1 MAARIGKLATSLAVI
16 LIVAFCLRAGYLWS
30 YQAHRPHQAL
40 GIIPFLF
47 EPGNIAASLA
57 GGKGFSSPFRVETGP
72 TAWLTPVYPFL
83 LAAVLRI
90 FGAGTFASYEAAA
103 GLNIVFSTLT
113 VVPIWF
119 AGRRIGSRGVGVIAA
134 WLWAVFPNAIRL
146 PVESMW
152 DSSLAALLA
161 AVIVWATLEL
171 ADSRRVW
178 DWYAYG
184 LLWGLTLMTSP
195 ALLSLMPFLLGWLA
209 YRSRRLAWPALAVG
223 AAILCCVPWTIR
235 NYHVFHAFVPLRS
248 VVGLTLWLGNH
259 DQSRGQWPGRLHPI
273 NNSAERG
280 RYIELG
286 EIAYMQEK
294 KQEALQFMAEHPGDE
309 VRACWYRFVVIWSG
323 GSAHPLDDFL
333 ATDSWS
339 FRGILLFNVLASLGA
354 LAGVVILLRT
364 RSAYAIP
371 LAAFPAIFPLIYYI
385 TLASARYRH
394 PMDPIILLLA
404 AVALVRARDTR
415 RKPRLCG
422 SGGKRG

>member
-1 MAARIGKLATSLAVI
+1 MAARIRKLATSLTVI
-16 LIVAFCLRAGYLWS
+16 VIVAFCVRAGYLWS
-30 YQAHRPHQAL
+30 YQAHRSHQAL
-40 GIIPFLF
+40 GVIPFLF

-57 GGKGFSSPFRVETGP
+57 GGKGFSSPFRVETGA

-83 LAAVLRI
+83 LAGVLRI
-90 FGAGTFASYEAAA
+90 FGAGTFASYAVAA

-113 VVPIWF
+113 VVPLF
-119 AGRRIGSRGVGVIAA
+119 FVGRRVGGVAVAACAA

-161 AVIVWATLEL
+161 ACILWATFEL

-184 LLWGLTLMTSP
+184 LLWGLALMTSP
-195 ALLSLMPFLLGWLA
+195 TLLSLMPFLLGWVVW
-209 YRSRRLAWPALAVG
+209 RSKRMAWPAVAVG

-235 NYHVFHAFVPLRS
+235 NYHVFHTFIPLRS

-259 DQSRGQWPGRLHPI
+259 DQSRGVWPGSLHPI
-273 NNSAERG
+273 NNSVERD

-286 EIAYMQEK
+286 EIAYMREK
-294 KQEALQFMAEHPGDE
+294 KQEALRFMAEHPWDE
-309 VRACWYRFVVIWSG
+309 ARACWYRAVVIWSG
-323 GSAHPLDDFL
+323 GSAHPLGDFID
-333 ATDSWS
+333 TNSWS
-339 FRGILLFNVLASLGA
+339 FRGILLFNVLASIGA

-371 LAAFPAIFPLIYYI
+371 LAAFPVIFPLIYYI

-394 PMDPIILLLA
+394 PMDPILLLLA
-404 AVALVRARDTR
+404 AVALVRSRDTR
-415 RKPRLCG
+415 LKPRPFG
-422 SGGKRG
+422 TGQERG